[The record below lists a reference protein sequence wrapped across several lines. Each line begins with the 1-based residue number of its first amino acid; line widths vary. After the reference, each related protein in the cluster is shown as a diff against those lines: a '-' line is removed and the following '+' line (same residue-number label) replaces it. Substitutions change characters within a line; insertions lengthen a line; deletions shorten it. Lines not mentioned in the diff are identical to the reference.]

1 VLGAEGSERIRDSH
15 AAAALSGMVLA
26 VGRCGE
32 YGRIVEKP
40 GVNGCVA
47 HFVTQFSAKWK
58 SKIGNIWLERLIP
71 PGSFC
76 KSGF

>member
-47 HFVTQFSAKWK
+47 HFVTQFSAK
-58 SKIGNIWLERLIP
+58 
-71 PGSFC
+71 
-76 KSGF
+76 

>member
-1 VLGAEGSERIRDSH
+1 VLGAEGSERIRDGH
-15 AAAALSGMVLA
+15 AAAALSGMVLAAA

-47 HFVTQFSAKWK
+47 HFVTQFSAK
-58 SKIGNIWLERLIP
+58 
-71 PGSFC
+71 
-76 KSGF
+76 

>member
-1 VLGAEGSERIRDSH
+1 
-15 AAAALSGMVLA
+15 MVLA

-47 HFVTQFSAKWK
+47 HFVTQFSAK
-58 SKIGNIWLERLIP
+58 
-71 PGSFC
+71 
-76 KSGF
+76 